1 MIDIHVPTFISPERE
16 LPLKGLPRK
25 WRNHNLHNGE
35 QKLDDHCVHFLRQ
48 AVHGAAYQN
57 WGIPNECVS

>member
-1 MIDIHVPTFISPERE
+1 MIDIQVPTFISPEGE
-16 LPLKGLPRK
+16 LPLKGLSRK
-25 WRNHNLHNGE
+25 WWNHNLHNGE
-35 QKLDDHCVHFLRQ
+35 QKLDHCVHFLRQ